1 MRLASR
7 PLPTLNEFLGS
18 DHFYRCSVTKF
29 MMQTRKYSSQPS
41 SCPWREESRYTQKKG
56 SPPMSPI
63 RDRMKR
69 NAKEQLL
76 SDSGAGGEFWFLI
89 FKKSPNV
96 SSFSHIKTNVFITL

>member
-1 MRLASR
+1 
-7 PLPTLNEFLGS
+7 
-18 DHFYRCSVTKF
+18 
-29 MMQTRKYSSQPS
+29 
-41 SCPWREESRYTQKKG
+41 
-56 SPPMSPI
+56 MSPI